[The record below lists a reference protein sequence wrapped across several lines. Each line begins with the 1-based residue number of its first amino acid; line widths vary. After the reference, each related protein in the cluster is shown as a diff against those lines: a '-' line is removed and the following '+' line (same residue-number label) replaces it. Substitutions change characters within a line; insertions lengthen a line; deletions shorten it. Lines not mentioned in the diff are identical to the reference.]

1 MNEEINFEKYG
12 HHVPVENVSNT
23 VDAVQQHQVFTSAPC
38 LAHRGYSTH
47 VC

>member
-12 HHVPVENVSNT
+12 HHVPIENVSNT
-23 VDAVQQHQVFTSAPC
+23 VDAVQQHQLLTPAPC
-38 LAHRGYSTH
+38 SAHGGYPTH